1 MIQLK
6 IHFAMRIDDARA
18 EDVKIAAGLYEIED
32 KAGIVLDVVGCK
44 GDGEDGA

>member
-18 EDVKIAAGLYEIED
+18 VDVKIAAGLYEIED
-32 KAGIVLDVVGCK
+32 NAVYWTGRSWM
-44 GDGEDGA
+44 